1 MRARGDMWVGG
12 KECGNTCMWGR
23 RREKLVVRGRWAGWE
38 EGKPREK
45 TAAAGHCQTE
55 PSRGNRW
62 PRFAFL
68 NCKCCLC
75 KVRSIQNI
83 LLWARIT
90 TEHCSEWKE
99 MKFHCKAIPT
109 NDRPDVS
116 VNSVCLECACSV
128 FTIGRGP
135 WIQDFFLSLSSCWVE
150 LWYILMD
157 DYALNLLLGRRPLKT
172 LSLIF
177 FSTPLMWRRKLVKI
191 SKWYF
196 FRSK

>member
-23 RREKLVVRGRWAGWE
+23 WREKLVVRGRWTGWE
-38 EGKPREK
+38 EGKSRAK

-83 LLWARIT
+83 LLRARIT

-99 MKFHCKAIPT
+99 MKLHCKAIPT

-135 WIQDFFLSLSSCWVE
+135 WIQDFFCLFPHAEWSC
-150 LWYILMD
+150 D
-157 DYALNLLLGRRPLKT
+157 T
-172 LSLIF
+172 S
-177 FSTPLMWRRKLVKI
+177 
-191 SKWYF
+191 
-196 FRSK
+196 